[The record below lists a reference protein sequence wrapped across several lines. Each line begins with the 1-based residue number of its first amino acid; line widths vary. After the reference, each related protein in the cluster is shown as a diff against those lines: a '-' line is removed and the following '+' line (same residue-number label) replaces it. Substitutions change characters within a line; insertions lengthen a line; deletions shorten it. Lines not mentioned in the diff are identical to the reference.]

1 MLAYDLNNILQIVPE
16 AVGMVKEA
24 SLSEEF
30 PIDSKDSTLAS
41 GLQIAYLTKVAG
53 ESVDYVI
60 QDRVSRAAIAYGI
73 SGEIEKLA
81 SRIEAFGMAEKQASL
96 YNAQE
101 SLQLQE
107 EVLRGGLGFHQD
119 LIKVAGYAEGITAR
133 FNGQD
138 FSYETQ
144 LYSGSLPIG
153 ESEISNA
160 LQKRAYET
168 GDTRYNDILNVVTE
182 FGVESLNL
190 GAHEK
195 RASVAKTVVGL
206 DQEHFYNGDFFRE
219 AFVKEASYN
228 INLGSK
234 SVPFEKIARLGSA
247 HIGDILGKDVAAA
260 LTGDY
265 GNDKAVLESLP
276 LDEKNALGRF
286 V

>member
-1 MLAYDLNNILQIVPE
+1 MLAYHLNNILQIVPE

-53 ESVDYVI
+53 ETVDFVT
-60 QDRVSRAAIAYGI
+60 QDRVARAAIAYGV
-73 SGEIEKLA
+73 SGELEKLA
-81 SRIEAFGMAEKQASL
+81 ARIETFGMAEKQASL

-107 EVLRGGLGFHQD
+107 EVLRGSLGFHQD
-119 LIKVAGYAEGITAR
+119 LIKIAGYAEDITAR
-133 FNGQD
+133 FNGSE
-138 FSYETQ
+138 FSYETN
-144 LYSGSLPIG
+144 LYSANLPFG
-153 ESEISNA
+153 ETEVSNA

-168 GDTRYNDILNVVTE
+168 GDTRYNDVLNVVTE
-182 FGVESLNL
+182 FGIESLNL
-190 GAHEK
+190 GGQEK

-206 DQEHFYNGDFFRE
+206 DKEHFYNGDFYRE

-234 SVPFEKIARLGSA
+234 SVPFEKIARLGNA
-247 HIGDILGKDVAAA
+247 HIGDILGQDVASA

-286 V
+286 L

>member
-30 PIDSKDSTLAS
+30 PVDSRDSALAS
-41 GLQIAYLTKVAG
+41 GLQISYLTKVAG
-53 ESVDYVI
+53 ESVDYAT
-60 QDRVSRAAIAYGI
+60 QERVSRAVLAYGL
-73 SGEIEKLA
+73 SGELEKLA

-107 EVLRGGLGFHQD
+107 EVLRGSLGFHQD
-119 LIKVAGYAEGITAR
+119 LIKVASYAEDITAR
-133 FNGQD
+133 FNGQA
-138 FSYETQ
+138 FGYETS
-144 LYSGSLPIG
+144 LYSAGLPFG
-153 ESEISNA
+153 ESEVSNA

-168 GDTRYNDILNVVTE
+168 GDTRYNDILTVVTE

-190 GAHEK
+190 GGQEK
-195 RASVAKTVVGL
+195 RASVAKAVVSL
-206 DQEHFYNGDFFRE
+206 DQEHFYNGDFYKE

-234 SVPFEKIARLGSA
+234 TVPFEKIARLGSA
-247 HIGDILGKDVAAA
+247 HIGDILGKDVADA